1 MHQKTAVITGRI
13 FKWSGSAQIR
23 KQSTFVRH
31 EDLLKDQEAWLVWL
45 RDKFK
50 LKPKPGF
57 PNKVRGCRSRRA
69 NSKLILPNTTAIF

>member
-1 MHQKTAVITGRI
+1 MHEKTAVITGRI
-13 FKWSGSAQIR
+13 FKGGGSVQIR

-45 RDKFK
+45 RDEYK

-57 PNKVRGCRSRRA
+57 PNKVRGCRSCGA
-69 NSKLILPNTTAIF
+69 NGTFILPNTTVIS